1 MTLLGNGDYLGPV
14 GQLLVPHKTGKHFYP
29 LEIKHLIGFT
39 GGDDADDAP
48 AAAAAADDVMWY
60 IMVHE
65 SRLKKEKKVQ
75 LIKVNAKMKMRQSVS

>member
-39 GGDDADDAP
+39 GGDDADDA
-48 AAAAAADDVMWY
+48 AADDDDDDVMWY

-65 SRLKKEKKVQ
+65 SRMKKEKKVQ
-75 LIKVNAKMKMRQSVS
+75 LIKVNAKMKIRQSVS